1 MIAKLK
7 GIIDAYGDDCVV
19 IDVGGVGYRVFCSTK
34 TLAALPSPGEAA
46 ELHTEMLV
54 SETAIRLVGFAT
66 PSERDWFQLLD
77 NVQGVGTR
85 VALAILSTLT
95 AGELA
100 NAIAVQDKAMV
111 GRAPGVGPKLAQ
123 RIVSVEDAA
132 ARLAVHPR
140 TLNRRLQAEGLNFR
154 QLKAAVQYE
163 AARLLLRAT
172 DLPVEEIAAALG
184 YAEVSSFSRSFA
196 AWAGCG
202 PAAWR
207 RSVRHGGE
215 SS

>member
-46 ELHTEMLV
+46 EVHTEMLV

-95 AGELA
+95 ASELA

-123 RIVSVEDAA
+123 RIVSELKDKAPAFAA
-132 ARLAVHPR
+132 ADPALVKLAGRIEREDGRGAAADAVSALVNLGYGQAQAGAAVAQAVAKADAGAGPETLIRLA
-140 TLNRRLQAEGLNFR
+140 
-154 QLKAAVQYE
+154 LKE
-163 AARLLLRAT
+163 LAR
-172 DLPVEEIAAALG
+172 
-184 YAEVSSFSRSFA
+184 
-196 AWAGCG
+196 
-202 PAAWR
+202 
-207 RSVRHGGE
+207 
-215 SS
+215 

>member
-19 IDVGGVGYRVFCSTK
+19 IDVGGVGYRVFCSTR

-95 AGELA
+95 ASELA

-123 RIVSVEDAA
+123 RIVSELKDKAPAFAA
-132 ARLAVHPR
+132 ADPALVKLAGRIEREDGRGAAADAVSALVNLGYGQAQAGAAVAQAVAKADAGAGPETLIRLA
-140 TLNRRLQAEGLNFR
+140 
-154 QLKAAVQYE
+154 LKE
-163 AARLLLRAT
+163 LAR
-172 DLPVEEIAAALG
+172 
-184 YAEVSSFSRSFA
+184 
-196 AWAGCG
+196 
-202 PAAWR
+202 
-207 RSVRHGGE
+207 
-215 SS
+215 

>member
-7 GIIDAYGDDCVV
+7 GIIDACGDDCVV

-54 SETAIRLVGFAT
+54 SENAIRLVGFAT
-66 PSERDWFQLLD
+66 PSERDWFGLLD

-123 RIVSVEDAA
+123 RIVSELKDKAPAFAA
-132 ARLAVHPR
+132 ADPALVKLSGQIGR
-140 TLNRRLQAEGLNFR
+140 EGGR
-154 QLKAAVQYE
+154 
-163 AARLLLRAT
+163 
-172 DLPVEEIAAALG
+172 
-184 YAEVSSFSRSFA
+184 
-196 AWAGCG
+196 G
-202 PAAWR
+202 PAADAVSALVNLGYGQAQAGAAVAQAVAKAAADAGPETLIR
-207 RSVRHGGE
+207 LALKELAR
-215 SS
+215 